1 MSSVA
6 PALDPP
12 ACASEPGAAGAL
24 EIDSLDLEG
33 RGVARRGGK
42 VVFVAGG
49 LPGERVQVRTLR
61 AKASYEIA
69 RALVV
74 ERASVE
80 RRAPRC
86 RHFGFEPGSCG
97 GCSMQ
102 HLDPRTQV
110 AVKQRVLEDA
120 LWHGARLRPQLVL
133 RPIFG
138 PPWAYRQ
145 RARMAV
151 REVAKKGGVLVG
163 FHERASS
170 YVADLHECPVMPQ
183 RIAGLL
189 LPLRA
194 LFGALT
200 IRRRLPQVELAL
212 GAGDDLVLVLRVL
225 DPPTAAVRL
234 WLQPLGPDSAEPLTA
249 DDAGPLLLDL
259 DEFGLRL
266 PFLPTDFTQVN
277 HCINEVLVRTVVRM
291 LTAPPGG
298 VTIDFFCGLGNFT
311 LPIAAG
317 GARVLGFE
325 GSRALVERARAA
337 AAFNRLEHRAR
348 FAVRDLSRWTAADWP
363 ETVDQ
368 CAAMFRQQPDGPEPG
383 SAQHQVPSPGSQLAT
398 GEPRLGLGCSTIER
412 VLLDP
417 PRWFPS
423 DRRLS
428 QSEGVAS

>member
-1 MSSVA
+1 
-6 PALDPP
+6 
-12 ACASEPGAAGAL
+12 
-24 EIDSLDLEG
+24 
-33 RGVARRGGK
+33 
-42 VVFVAGG
+42 
-49 LPGERVQVRTLR
+49 
-61 AKASYEIA
+61 
-69 RALVV
+69 
-74 ERASVE
+74 
-80 RRAPRC
+80 
-86 RHFGFEPGSCG
+86 
-97 GCSMQ
+97 
-102 HLDPRTQV
+102 
-110 AVKQRVLEDA
+110 
-120 LWHGARLRPQLVL
+120 
-133 RPIFG
+133 
-138 PPWAYRQ
+138 
-145 RARMAV
+145 MAV

-225 DPPTAAVRL
+225 DPPTAADRAQLAEFGRRHRVRL

-417 PRWFPS
+417 PREGAPALARCLAVATAPP
-423 DRRLS
+423 RRLVYVS
-428 QSEGVAS
+428 CNPSTLARDCAVLVHEGGWQLRAAGVVNMFPQTSHVESIALLEPPAAAQ